1 MKVLKLEVMGEIF
14 SASLDPTLMKYSLK
28 LLTIFIFSV
37 TSVPFFVNVLGK
49 VAVEDSFNHL
59 PCFNEIIATISK

>member
-28 LLTIFIFSV
+28 LLAIIIFSV
-37 TSVPFFVNVLGK
+37 TSVPFFVTVLGK
-49 VAVEDSFNHL
+49 VAVE
-59 PCFNEIIATISK
+59 